1 MRSDE
6 LRAIDEAAV
15 PRPWKWTDDTLLW
28 NEEVDHCVLGHDDSN
43 WSVTPENRA
52 AIASAMNHMPAL
64 IALVSAC
71 ESRRLAIDARRE
83 FGERSYGTN
92 PYSITTSEF
101 KEHATRLDRAIRDA
115 ESAVN
120 SALTAVHAVTV
131 IAPDGHCADSEQP

>member
-64 IALVSAC
+64 VTLVSAC
-71 ESRRLAIDARRE
+71 EHRRRAIDVRRE
-83 FGERSYGTN
+83 FGERAYATD
-92 PYSITTSEF
+92 PFSIMTSEF
-101 KEHATRLDRAIRDA
+101 REQVARLDRAIRDA
-115 ESAVN
+115 ERAVD
-120 SALTAVHAVTV
+120 SALTAVHDVTAIV
-131 IAPDGHCADSEQP
+131 PDDRGADSAQP